1 MSERSGMDMKRKTFP
16 CFLCVLWALFSISL
30 PAFPSD
36 GSPLDFPANG
46 FVEGW
51 QKKGPVRQF
60 TRNGLYGHINGGS
73 ELFLEFGFEIL
84 RLQKYQ
90 NGSDEISVE
99 AYRMESAEA
108 ALAIYLMKC
117 GKETPVPGIP
127 ARNTGDHHQI
137 TLLKGNYFVT
147 VNNFGGKSSL
157 LPVLLKLANETL
169 KNLPDRKPADL
180 FALLPKQN
188 RVNGSELLIRGYYS
202 LQSIYTLG
210 EGDVLLLKNKIFGA
224 AAEYKE
230 DGKEDTFQRIVVRYP
245 DETYAQEAFSHL
257 RANLD
262 SYIQVLENHENFLS
276 FKDYRGKYGKVS
288 LEKDLLHIFINL
300 SKPSL

>member
-1 MSERSGMDMKRKTFP
+1 MTFFRYI
-16 CFLCVLWALFSISL
+16 FLLPVLISISL
-30 PAFPSD
+30 LVFPSD
-36 GSPLDFPANG
+36 GSQLDFPGNG

-51 QKKGPVRQF
+51 QTKGPVREF

-84 RLQKYQ
+84 RLQKYR
-90 NGSDEISVE
+90 NGEDEISVE
-99 AYRMESAEA
+99 AYCMEGAEA

-117 GKETPVPGIP
+117 GRETPVPGIP
-127 ARNTGDHHQI
+127 ARNTGDQHQI
-137 TLLKGNYFVT
+137 MLLKGNYFVT

-169 KNLPDRKPADL
+169 KNLPDSKPAH
-180 FALLPKQN
+180 LLSILPRQN

-224 AAEYKE
+224 AAEYK
-230 DGKEDTFQRIVVRYP
+230 DDKGDTYRRIVVRYP

-262 SYIQVLENHENFLS
+262 SYIQVLENRENFLS

-288 LEKDLLHIFINL
+288 LEKDFLHIFIDL

>member
-1 MSERSGMDMKRKTFP
+1 M
-16 CFLCVLWALFSISL
+16 LVLISISL
-30 PAFPSD
+30 PAFPSK

-51 QKKGPVRQF
+51 QKKGPVREF

-99 AYRMESAEA
+99 AYRMDGAEA

-117 GKETPVPGIP
+117 GQETPVPGIP
-127 ARNTGDHHQI
+127 ARNTGDRHQI
-137 TLLKGNYFVT
+137 MLLKGNYFMT

-157 LPVLLKLANETL
+157 LPVLLKLAKKTL

-180 FALLPKQN
+180 FTLLPRQN

-224 AAEYKE
+224 AAEYK
-230 DGKEDTFQRIVVRYP
+230 DGKEDTYRRIVVRYP
-245 DETYAQEAFSHL
+245 DEAHARQAFSHL

-262 SYIQVLENHENFLS
+262 SYIQVLENRETFLS
-276 FKDYRGKYGKVS
+276 FKDYQGKYGKVF
-288 LEKDLLHIFINL
+288 LKKRVLQILINL
-300 SKPSL
+300 SREQFLIDKKR